1 MTLLQANGHH
11 PVTLRHFG
19 GQLMTR
25 ASGLPVLGNAIV
37 PDAAFTA
44 AYERLKS
51 MAHRELTRSKPG
63 TISTTELVHELYL
76 RLDDELTFGAPDQF
90 FAYAARAIRHILVD
104 RARHRLSF
112 RAGGDQ
118 QAVALTDPAADAVAI
133 EPELALMLDRALD
146 ELAAANPRAAQV
158 VELHYFAGLGL
169 EQVAQLLG
177 VVRRTVDRD
186 WRQARAYLLSQVE

>member
-1 MTLLQANGHH
+1 MAHL
-11 PVTLRHFG
+11 HFG
-19 GQLMTR
+19 TQLMPG
-25 ASGLPVLGNAIV
+25 ASDLPLLGDIA
-37 PDAAFTA
+37 PDAAFAA
-44 AYERLKS
+44 AYDRLKA
-51 MAHRELTRSKPG
+51 MAHRELARGAPG
-63 TISTTELVHELYL
+63 TVNTTELVHELYL
-76 RLDDELTFGAPDQF
+76 KLGDQLSFGAPEQF

-112 RAGGDQ
+112 KAGGDL
-118 QAVALTDPAADAVAI
+118 QAVALTDPAVAAVAI
-133 EPELALMLDRALD
+133 EPELALLLDRALD

-186 WRQARAYLLSQVE
+186 WRQARAYLLSQVV